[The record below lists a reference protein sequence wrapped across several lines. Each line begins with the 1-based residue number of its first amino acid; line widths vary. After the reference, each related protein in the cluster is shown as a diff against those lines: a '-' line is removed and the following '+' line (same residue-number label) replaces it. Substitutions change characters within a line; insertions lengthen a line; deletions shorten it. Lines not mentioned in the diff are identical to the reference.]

1 MSRFYHY
8 TSQVGLLGI
17 LSSKSIWCTNAL
29 FLNDPTE
36 FKHAIQHGKQMANR
50 LYEDDYDERFGW
62 QLRHELESTAADDL
76 YVSSFS
82 ERPDLLSQWRG
93 YCPGGN
99 GYCLGF
105 DREALEDYCAANGM
119 RLEKCLYSHDDQLG
133 AVAEIIAAA
142 LREFPTMPI
151 CREGFH
157 GLESKEKVDVMAR
170 YWAHLEGAGAQ
181 QAKSIIS
188 TACEMLIELAPRFKH
203 EGFHEEAEW
212 RIITNEPA
220 RQILYRPG
228 PSYVVP
234 YISLDLLEHN
244 KHALCEVIVGPNP
257 NQDRARKAAEI
268 VLRAAGY
275 DPSIVSSSCVPFNY
289 W

>member
-1 MSRFYHY
+1 MSRLYHY

-17 LSSKSIWCTNAL
+17 LSSKSIWCTNSL

-36 FKHAIQHGKQMANR
+36 FKYTMQHAKRMASQ
-50 LYEDDYDERFGW
+50 LYEDDYNESFGW
-62 QLRHELESTAADDL
+62 KLRHELESIAADNL

-105 DREALEDYCAANGM
+105 DRELLEDYCVANGM
-119 RLEKCLYSHDDQLG
+119 RLERCLYSLDEQLG
-133 AVAEIIAAA
+133 AVAEVIAAA

-151 CREGFH
+151 CREEFND
-157 GLESKEKVDVMAR
+157 LESKDKVDFMAR
-170 YWAHLEGAGAQ
+170 YRADLEGASAK
-181 QAKSIIS
+181 QAKGIIF

-212 RIITNEPA
+212 RIITNDPV
-220 RQILYRPG
+220 RQILYRTG

-234 YISLDLLEHN
+234 YISLDLLEYN

-257 NQDRARKAAEI
+257 NQDRAQKAAEI

-275 DPSIVSSSCVPFNY
+275 DASIVSSSCVPFNY

>member
-1 MSRFYHY
+1 MSHLYHY
-8 TSQVGLLGI
+8 TSQAGLLGI

-36 FKHAIQHGKQMANR
+36 FKHAIQHGVQMANR

-62 QLRHELESTAADDL
+62 QLRHELESTAADNL
-76 YVSSFS
+76 YISSFS

-105 DREALEDYCAANGM
+105 DHEALEDYCTANGM
-119 RLEKCLYSHDDQLG
+119 RLEKCLYSPQEQRG

-142 LREFPTMPI
+142 LREFPEMPI
-151 CREGFH
+151 CREIFH
-157 GLESKEKVDVMAR
+157 SLDSKEKVDAIFR
-170 YWAHLEGAGAQ
+170 HRAHFEGAGAQ
-181 QAKSIIS
+181 QAKSTIS
-188 TACEMLIELAPRFKH
+188 TACELLIELAPRFKH
-203 EGFHEEAEW
+203 EGFHEEVEW
-212 RIITNEPA
+212 RIIANEPA

-244 KHALCEVIVGPNP
+244 KHALCQVIVGPNP
-257 NQDRARKAAEI
+257 NQDRAQKAAEI

-275 DPSIVSSSCVPFNY
+275 DSGIVSSSSVPFNY

>member
-1 MSRFYHY
+1 MSLLYHY

-17 LSSKSIWCTNAL
+17 LSSKSIWCTNSL
-29 FLNDPTE
+29 FLNDSAE
-36 FKHAIQHGKQMANR
+36 FKHAIQYGKQMANR
-50 LYEDDYDERFGW
+50 LFEDDYNERFGW
-62 QLRHELESTAADDL
+62 QLRHELESTAAEDI
-76 YVSSFS
+76 YISSFS

-105 DREALEDYCAANGM
+105 DREALEDYCVANEM
-119 RLEKCLYSHDDQLG
+119 RLEKCLYSHDEQLG

-142 LREFPTMPI
+142 LREFPAIAI
-151 CREGFH
+151 CRKEFH
-157 GLESKEKVDVMAR
+157 GLESKEKVDVMAK

-181 QAKSIIS
+181 QAKSIVSI
-188 TACEMLIELAPRFKH
+188 ACKMLTELAPRFKH

-212 RIITNEPA
+212 RIIANGPA

-257 NQDRARKAAEI
+257 NQDRAQKAAEI

-275 DPSIVSSSCVPFNY
+275 DASIVRSSSVPFNY